1 MNTVYALAT
10 PASKSALCIFRVSGD
25 GCLNSFNVI
34 FDKPPKEPRTFYHRS
49 LMFEEKVIDRVG
61 VVFFQGSSGFTGED
75 SFEIYAHGGLAV
87 MGSIVDLFKELGFD
101 EAGPGEFTKRA
112 FLNNKISLSEA
123 ESVIDVINASDKDFL
138 EISVNSLSGGFSEE
152 VFGFSA
158 RVDQLRKFVEGSID
172 FSDEDYDF
180 IAEGGVVDDVS
191 RLCADFGGF
200 INKCF
205 LAGEGDLRQSVLF
218 VGPPNSGKSS
228 LFNRLLGAERALVSE
243 VPGTTR
249 DLIESEVFYNNS
261 SFGVMDS
268 AGIRDTA
275 DEVEKQ
281 GIGLTMVEIE
291 KADVVVGVF
300 DFLSRGRLLE
310 ISNLVGDK
318 NFISV
323 LNKSD
328 TGLDNDFQGFD
339 LFVSAKT
346 GDGMVELKKK
356 ISSYSQTEKLSEH
369 KYFARTRH
377 IKLFNSGLGFL
388 EAAMFKLRAGE
399 DVELAAEDLRLAR
412 VSLDEV
418 VGVKTSDSLLGD
430 IFKDFCIGK

>member
-25 GCLNSFNVI
+25 GCLDSLNVI
-34 FDKPPKEPRTFYHRS
+34 FNKPLKEPRTFYHRS
-49 LMFEEKVIDRVG
+49 LVFKEKVIDRVG

-275 DEVEKQ
+275 DEVEKR

-369 KYFARTRH
+369 KYFARSRH

>member
-49 LMFEEKVIDRVG
+49 LVFEEKVIDRVG

-87 MGSIVDLFKELGFD
+87 MGSVVDLFKELGFD

-152 VFGFSA
+152 VFGFSG

-310 ISNLVGDK
+310 ISSLVGDK

-369 KYFARTRH
+369 KYFARSRH

>member
-1 MNTVYALAT
+1 LNTVYALAT

-25 GCLNSFNVI
+25 GCLDSFNVI
-34 FDKPPKEPRTFYHRS
+34 FDEPPKEPRTFYHRS
-49 LMFEEKVIDRVG
+49 LVFEEKVIDRVG

>member
-25 GCLNSFNVI
+25 GCLDSFNVI
-34 FDKPPKEPRTFYHRS
+34 FDKPLKEPRTFYHRS
-49 LMFEEKVIDRVG
+49 LVFEEKVIDRVG

>member
-10 PASKSALCIFRVSGD
+10 PASKSALCVFRVSGD
-25 GCLNSFNVI
+25 GCLDSLDVI
-34 FDKPPKEPRTFYHRS
+34 FNNSLKEPRTFYHRS
-49 LMFEEKVIDRVG
+49 LVFEEKVIDRVG

-377 IKLFNSGLGFL
+377 IKLFNSGLAFL

>member
-10 PASKSALCIFRVSGD
+10 PASKSALCVFRVSGD
-25 GCLNSFNVI
+25 GCLDSLDVI
-34 FDKPPKEPRTFYHRS
+34 FNNSLKEPRTFYHRS

>member
-49 LMFEEKVIDRVG
+49 LVFEEKVIDRVG

>member
-10 PASKSALCIFRVSGD
+10 PASKSALCVFRVSGD
-25 GCLNSFNVI
+25 GCLDSLDVI
-34 FDKPPKEPRTFYHRS
+34 FNNSLKEPRTFYHRS

-205 LAGEGDLRQSVLF
+205 LAGEGDLRQSILF

-243 VPGTTR
+243 IPGTTR

-356 ISSYSQTEKLSEH
+356 ISSYSQTERLSEH

>member
-25 GCLNSFNVI
+25 GCLDSLNVI
-34 FDKPPKEPRTFYHRS
+34 FNKPLKEPRTFYHRS
-49 LMFEEKVIDRVG
+49 LMFKEKVIDRVG
-61 VVFFQGSSGFTGED
+61 VVFFQSSSGFTGED

-323 LNKSD
+323 LIKSD

>member
-1 MNTVYALAT
+1 M
-10 PASKSALCIFRVSGD
+10 
-25 GCLNSFNVI
+25 
-34 FDKPPKEPRTFYHRS
+34 
-49 LMFEEKVIDRVG
+49 
-61 VVFFQGSSGFTGED
+61 
-75 SFEIYAHGGLAV
+75 
-87 MGSIVDLFKELGFD
+87 
-101 EAGPGEFTKRA
+101 
-112 FLNNKISLSEA
+112 
-123 ESVIDVINASDKDFL
+123 
-138 EISVNSLSGGFSEE
+138 SGGFSEE

-356 ISSYSQTEKLSEH
+356 ISSYSQTERLSEH

>member
-25 GCLNSFNVI
+25 GCLDSFNVI
-34 FDKPPKEPRTFYHRS
+34 FDKHLKEPRTFYHRS

>member
-10 PASKSALCIFRVSGD
+10 PASKSALCVFRVSGD
-25 GCLNSFNVI
+25 GCLDSLDVI
-34 FDKPPKEPRTFYHRS
+34 FNNSLKEPRTFYHRS
-49 LMFEEKVIDRVG
+49 LVFEEKVIDRVG

-275 DEVEKQ
+275 DEVEKR

-356 ISSYSQTEKLSEH
+356 ISSYSQTERLSEH

-377 IKLFNSGLGFL
+377 IKLFNSGLAFL

>member
-25 GCLNSFNVI
+25 GCLDSFNVI
-34 FDKPPKEPRTFYHRS
+34 FDKPLKKPRTFYHRS
-49 LMFEEKVIDRVG
+49 LVFEEKVIDRVG

-205 LAGEGDLRQSVLF
+205 LVGEGDLRQSVLF

>member
-1 MNTVYALAT
+1 M
-10 PASKSALCIFRVSGD
+10 
-25 GCLNSFNVI
+25 I

-49 LMFEEKVIDRVG
+49 LVFEEKVIDRVG

-275 DEVEKQ
+275 DEVEKR

>member
-25 GCLNSFNVI
+25 GCLGSFNVI
-34 FDKPPKEPRTFYHRS
+34 FDKPLKEPRTFYHRS
-49 LMFEEKVIDRVG
+49 LIFEEKVIDRVG

>member
-49 LMFEEKVIDRVG
+49 LVFEEKVIDRVG

-138 EISVNSLSGGFSEE
+138 EISVNSLGGGFSEE
-152 VFGFSA
+152 VFGFSG

>member
-10 PASKSALCIFRVSGD
+10 PASKSALCVFRVSGD
-25 GCLNSFNVI
+25 GCLDSLDVI
-34 FDKPPKEPRTFYHRS
+34 FNNSLKEPRTFYHRS

-152 VFGFSA
+152 VFGFSG

-268 AGIRDTA
+268 AGIRDTT

>member
-49 LMFEEKVIDRVG
+49 LVFEEKVIDRVG

-152 VFGFSA
+152 VFGFSG

>member
-1 MNTVYALAT
+1 MNTVFALAT
-10 PASKSALCIFRVSGD
+10 PASKSALCVFRVSGD
-25 GCLNSFNVI
+25 GCLDSLDVI
-34 FDKPPKEPRTFYHRS
+34 FNNSLKEPRTFYHRS
-49 LMFEEKVIDRVG
+49 LVFEEKVIDRVG

-87 MGSIVDLFKELGFD
+87 MGSIVDLFKGLGFD

-275 DEVEKQ
+275 DAVEKQ

-356 ISSYSQTEKLSEH
+356 ISSYSQTERLSEH

-399 DVELAAEDLRLAR
+399 DIELAAEDLRLAR

>member
-25 GCLNSFNVI
+25 GCLDSLDVI
-34 FDKPPKEPRTFYHRS
+34 FNNSLKEPRTFYHRS
-49 LMFEEKVIDRVG
+49 LVFEEKVIDRVG

-87 MGSIVDLFKELGFD
+87 MGSVVDLFKELDFD

-205 LAGEGDLRQSVLF
+205 LAGEGGLRQNVLF

-300 DFLSRGRLLE
+300 DFLSRPRLLE

-328 TGLDNDFQGFD
+328 TGLDNNFQGFD

>member
-10 PASKSALCIFRVSGD
+10 PASKSALCVFRVSGD
-25 GCLNSFNVI
+25 GCLDSLDLIFNNSL
-34 FDKPPKEPRTFYHRS
+34 KEPRTFYHRS

-138 EISVNSLSGGFSEE
+138 EISVNSLGGGFSEE
-152 VFGFSA
+152 VFGFSG